1 MEQLVLLL
9 IIGAISLINW
19 LIEQS
24 GKRREQRRFE
34 AERAR
39 REAEANPYLE
49 PEPAPIPAPEAREPA
64 PQQEMRRLLEAFGI
78 PVPEEAAPQA
88 LPSEIP
94 TPASEPTPVFASA
107 PVTVPELRPVIA
119 KTKPTPSSPRKAP
132 LEIKSPAALRQ
143 AIIWREI
150 LGPPRSLQPH

>member
-39 REAEANPYLE
+39 REAEASPYQ
-49 PEPAPIPAPEAREPA
+49 EPAPSPASIPEVYEPE
-64 PQQEMRRLLEAFGI
+64 PQQEMRRFLESFGI
-78 PVPEEAAPQA
+78 PMPEEVAPQEVA
-88 LPSEIP
+88 PEFL
-94 TPASEPTPVFASA
+94 TPAPAQTPAPAPASRTI
-107 PVTVPELRPVIA
+107 VRKL
-119 KTKPTPSSPRKAP
+119 KPTSSKPQQVL

-143 AIIWREI
+143 AIVWREI

>member
-39 REAEANPYLE
+39 REAESSPYQ
-49 PEPAPIPAPEAREPA
+49 EPAPSPVSIPEVHKSE
-64 PQQEMRRLLEAFGI
+64 PQQEMRRFLESFGI
-78 PVPEEAAPQA
+78 PMPEEVAP
-88 LPSEIP
+88 EIL
-94 TPASEPTPVFASA
+94 TPAPAQTPA
-107 PVTVPELRPVIA
+107 PAPAPRTIVRKL
-119 KTKPTPSSPRKAP
+119 KPTSSKPQQVQ

-143 AIIWREI
+143 AVVWREI
-150 LGPPRSLQPH
+150 LGPPRSLQPY

>member
-39 REAEANPYLE
+39 RQAEASPYQ
-49 PEPAPIPAPEAREPA
+49 EPAPSPASIHEVYEPE
-64 PQQEMRRLLEAFGI
+64 PQQEMRRFLESFGI
-78 PVPEEAAPQA
+78 PMPEEVAPQEVA
-88 LPSEIP
+88 PEIP
-94 TPASEPTPVFASA
+94 TPAPAQTPPPA
-107 PVTVPELRPVIA
+107 PRTIVRNL
-119 KTKPTPSSPRKAP
+119 KPTPAKPQQVL
-132 LEIKSPAALRQ
+132 LEIKSPAAIRQ
-143 AIIWREI
+143 AIVWREI
-150 LGPPRSLQPH
+150 LGPPRSLQPY

>member
-34 AERAR
+34 QERAR
-39 REAEANPYLE
+39 RQEAEPNPYLE
-49 PEPAPIPAPEAREPA
+49 SAPSPAPVQELPEPA
-64 PQQEMRRLLEAFGI
+64 PQQEMRKFLEAFGI
-78 PVPEEAAPQA
+78 PLPEEP
-88 LPSEIP
+88 P
-94 TPASEPTPVFASA
+94 A
-107 PVTVPELRPVIA
+107 PVTLQEVEAPAPRQIPEPEPAQPVLVPKRKVTPTKTHQPVAI
-119 KTKPTPSSPRKAP
+119 
-132 LEIKSPAALRQ
+132 IKSPATLRQ

-150 LGPPRSLQPH
+150 LGPPRSLQSY

>member
-34 AERAR
+34 AERAC
-39 REAEANPYLE
+39 REAEASPYQ
-49 PEPAPIPAPEAREPA
+49 EPAPSPASIPEVHKSE
-64 PQQEMRRLLEAFGI
+64 PQQEMRRFLESFGI
-78 PVPEEAAPQA
+78 PMPEEVAPQEVA
-88 LPSEIP
+88 PELL
-94 TPASEPTPVFASA
+94 TPAPAQTPA
-107 PVTVPELRPVIA
+107 PAPAPRTIVRKL
-119 KTKPTPSSPRKAP
+119 KPTSSKPQQVQ

-143 AIIWREI
+143 AIVWREI
-150 LGPPRSLQPH
+150 LGPPRSLQPY

>member
-34 AERAR
+34 TERAR
-39 REAEANPYLE
+39 REAEPSPYQ
-49 PEPAPIPAPEAREPA
+49 EPALSPASLPEVLESA
-64 PQQEMRRLLEAFGI
+64 PQQEMRRFLEAFGI
-78 PVPEEAAPQA
+78 PMPDEVAPQEVA
-88 LPSEIP
+88 PQIP
-94 TPASEPTPVFASA
+94 MPAIEKA
-107 PVTVPELRPVIA
+107 PAPAPRTIA
-119 KTKPTPSSPRKAP
+119 RKLKPNPYKPRQVP

-143 AIIWREI
+143 AIVWREI
-150 LGPPRSLQPH
+150 LGPPRSLQAY

>member
-39 REAEANPYLE
+39 REAEASPYQEPASSPASIPEVHE
-49 PEPAPIPAPEAREPA
+49 PE
-64 PQQEMRRLLEAFGI
+64 PQQEMRRFLESFGI
-78 PVPEEAAPQA
+78 PMPEEVAPQEVA
-88 LPSEIP
+88 PEIP
-94 TPASEPTPVFASA
+94 TPAPVQA
-107 PVTVPELRPVIA
+107 PAPAPHAISRKL
-119 KTKPTPSSPRKAP
+119 KPTPSKPQQVL

-143 AIIWREI
+143 AIVWREI
-150 LGPPRSLQPH
+150 LGPPRSLQPY

>member
-39 REAEANPYLE
+39 REAEASPYQ
-49 PEPAPIPAPEAREPA
+49 EPAPSPASIPEVYEPE
-64 PQQEMRRLLEAFGI
+64 PQQEMRRFLESFGI
-78 PVPEEAAPQA
+78 PMPEEVAPQEVA
-88 LPSEIP
+88 PEIL
-94 TPASEPTPVFASA
+94 TPAPVQA
-107 PVTVPELRPVIA
+107 PAPRAIA
-119 KTKPTPSSPRKAP
+119 RKLKPTPSKPQQVL

-143 AIIWREI
+143 AIVWREI

>member
-34 AERAR
+34 QEHAR
-39 REAEANPYLE
+39 RQEAEPNPYLE
-49 PEPAPIPAPEAREPA
+49 SAPSPAPVQELPEPA
-64 PQQEMRRLLEAFGI
+64 PQQEMRKFLEAFGI
-78 PVPEEAAPQA
+78 PLPEEP
-88 LPSEIP
+88 P
-94 TPASEPTPVFASA
+94 A
-107 PVTVPELRPVIA
+107 PVTLQEVEAPAPRQIPEPEPAQPVLVPKRKVTPTKTHQPVAI
-119 KTKPTPSSPRKAP
+119 
-132 LEIKSPAALRQ
+132 IKSPATLRQ

-150 LGPPRSLQPH
+150 LGPPRSLQSY

>member
-34 AERAR
+34 QERAR
-39 REAEANPYLE
+39 RQEADPNPYLE
-49 PEPAPIPAPEAREPA
+49 SAPSPTPVQELPEPA
-64 PQQEMRRLLEAFGI
+64 PQQEMRKFLEAFGI
-78 PVPEEAAPQA
+78 PLPEEP
-88 LPSEIP
+88 PP
-94 TPASEPTPVFASA
+94 
-107 PVTVPELRPVIA
+107 PVTLQEVEAPAPRQIPEPEPAQPVLVPKRKVTPTKTHQPVAI
-119 KTKPTPSSPRKAP
+119 
-132 LEIKSPAALRQ
+132 IKSPATLRQ

-150 LGPPRSLQPH
+150 LGPPRSLQSY

>member
-34 AERAR
+34 TERAR
-39 REAEANPYLE
+39 REAEPSPYQ
-49 PEPAPIPAPEAREPA
+49 EPALSPASLPEVHESA
-64 PQQEMRRLLEAFGI
+64 PQQEMRRFLETFGI
-78 PVPEEAAPQA
+78 PMPDEIAPQEVA
-88 LPSEIP
+88 LQIP
-94 TPASEPTPVFASA
+94 TPALEKA
-107 PVTVPELRPVIA
+107 PAPAPRTIA
-119 KTKPTPSSPRKAP
+119 RKLKPTPSKPREVP

-143 AIIWREI
+143 AIVWREI
-150 LGPPRSLQPH
+150 LGPPRSLQPY

>member
-34 AERAR
+34 SERAR
-39 REAEANPYLE
+39 REAEPSPYQ
-49 PEPAPIPAPEAREPA
+49 EPALSPASLPEVHESA
-64 PQQEMRRLLEAFGI
+64 PQQEMRRFLETFGI
-78 PVPEEAAPQA
+78 PMPDEIAPQEVA
-88 LPSEIP
+88 LQIP
-94 TPASEPTPVFASA
+94 TPALEKA
-107 PVTVPELRPVIA
+107 PAPAPRTIA
-119 KTKPTPSSPRKAP
+119 RKLKPTPSKPREVP

-143 AIIWREI
+143 AIVWREI
-150 LGPPRSLQPH
+150 LGPPRSLQPY

>member
-34 AERAR
+34 QERAR
-39 REAEANPYLE
+39 RQAAEPNPYLE
-49 PEPAPIPAPEAREPA
+49 PAPTPASAHELPEPT
-64 PQQEMRRLLEAFGI
+64 PQQEMRKFLEAFGI
-78 PVPEEAAPQA
+78 PVPEEPAPPIAPQ
-88 LPSEIP
+88 EIQP
-94 TPASEPTPVFASA
+94 PVPQEKFEPEPVQPAPRPKRKVTPLQTHQPVAI
-107 PVTVPELRPVIA
+107 T
-119 KTKPTPSSPRKAP
+119 
-132 LEIKSPAALRQ
+132 KSPATLRQ

-150 LGPPRSLQPH
+150 LGPPRSLQS

>member
-39 REAEANPYLE
+39 REAESSPYLE
-49 PEPAPIPAPEAREPA
+49 PAPSPTSIPEVHKSE
-64 PQQEMRRLLEAFGI
+64 PQQEMRRFLESFGI
-78 PVPEEAAPQA
+78 PMPEEVAPQEVA
-88 LPSEIP
+88 SEFL
-94 TPASEPTPVFASA
+94 TPAPAQTPA
-107 PVTVPELRPVIA
+107 PAPAPRTIVRKL
-119 KTKPTPSSPRKAP
+119 KPTSSKPQQVL

-143 AIIWREI
+143 AIVWREI
-150 LGPPRSLQPH
+150 LGPPRSLQPY

>member
-34 AERAR
+34 AERAH
-39 REAEANPYLE
+39 REAEASLYQ
-49 PEPAPIPAPEAREPA
+49 EPAPSPTSIPEVRKSE
-64 PQQEMRRLLEAFGI
+64 PQQEMRRFLESFGI
-78 PVPEEAAPQA
+78 PMPEEVAPQEVA
-88 LPSEIP
+88 PEFL
-94 TPASEPTPVFASA
+94 TPAPAQTPALAPA
-107 PVTVPELRPVIA
+107 PVPSTIVRKL
-119 KTKPTPSSPRKAP
+119 KPTTSSKPQKVP

-143 AIIWREI
+143 AIVWREI
-150 LGPPRSLQPH
+150 LGPPRSLQPY

>member
-39 REAEANPYLE
+39 REAESSPYQ
-49 PEPAPIPAPEAREPA
+49 EPAPSPASIPEVHKSE
-64 PQQEMRRLLEAFGI
+64 PQQEMRRFLESFGI
-78 PVPEEAAPQA
+78 PMPEEVAPQEVA
-88 LPSEIP
+88 PEFLTPAP
-94 TPASEPTPVFASA
+94 AQTPASAPTPRTIVRK
-107 PVTVPELRPVIA
+107 L
-119 KTKPTPSSPRKAP
+119 KPTSSKPQQVQ

-143 AIIWREI
+143 AIVWREI
-150 LGPPRSLQPH
+150 LGPPRSLQPY

>member
-39 REAEANPYLE
+39 REAEASPYQ
-49 PEPAPIPAPEAREPA
+49 EPAPSPASIPEVHKSE
-64 PQQEMRRLLEAFGI
+64 PQQEMRRFLESFGI
-78 PVPEEAAPQA
+78 PMPEEVAPQEVA
-88 LPSEIP
+88 PEIL
-94 TPASEPTPVFASA
+94 TPAPAQTPA
-107 PVTVPELRPVIA
+107 PAPRTIVRKL
-119 KTKPTPSSPRKAP
+119 KPTSSKPQQVQ

-143 AIIWREI
+143 AIVWREI
-150 LGPPRSLQPH
+150 LGPPRSLQPY

>member
-34 AERAR
+34 TERAR
-39 REAEANPYLE
+39 REAEPSSYQ
-49 PEPAPIPAPEAREPA
+49 EPALLPASIPEVHEHA
-64 PQQEMRRLLEAFGI
+64 PQQEIRRFLEAFGI
-78 PVPEEAAPQA
+78 PMPEEVAPQEVA
-88 LPSEIP
+88 PQIL
-94 TPASEPTPVFASA
+94 TPALAQTTPRA
-107 PVTVPELRPVIA
+107 PRTISPKL
-119 KTKPTPSSPRKAP
+119 KPTPSKPRQVP

-143 AIIWREI
+143 AIVWREI
-150 LGPPRSLQPH
+150 LGPPRSLQPY

>member
-34 AERAR
+34 AKRVR
-39 REAEANPYLE
+39 REAEASPYQ
-49 PEPAPIPAPEAREPA
+49 EPAPSPASLPEVYEPE
-64 PQQEMRRLLEAFGI
+64 PQQEMRRFLESFGI
-78 PVPEEAAPQA
+78 PMPEEVAPQEVVPEILTPAPAQTPA
-88 LPSEIP
+88 PAPRTIARKLKP
-94 TPASEPTPVFASA
+94 TPA
-107 PVTVPELRPVIA
+107 
-119 KTKPTPSSPRKAP
+119 KPQQVL

-143 AIIWREI
+143 AIVWREI
-150 LGPPRSLQPH
+150 LGPPRSLQPY

>member
-34 AERAR
+34 TERAR
-39 REAEANPYLE
+39 REAEPTSYQK
-49 PEPAPIPAPEAREPA
+49 PAPLPTSIPEVHEHA
-64 PQQEMRRLLEAFGI
+64 PQQEMRRFLEAFGI
-78 PVPEEAAPQA
+78 PMPEKVAPQEVA
-88 LPSEIP
+88 PQTL
-94 TPASEPTPVFASA
+94 TPALAQTTSRA
-107 PVTVPELRPVIA
+107 PRTISPKL
-119 KTKPTPSSPRKAP
+119 KPTPSKPRQVP

-143 AIIWREI
+143 AIVWREI
-150 LGPPRSLQPH
+150 LGPPRSLQPY